1 MFREFF
7 LEGGCCR
14 ILWAW
19 FGLLVFLAHQAFKAY
34 LAWAI
39 NSWYENFYNL
49 LQGQA
54 DYSSGSS
61 GSGLSGS
68 GGDSN
73 ALAREQVY
81 QSLLDFAS
89 IVAPAVFVNPVAG
102 LLRNWWVFSW
112 RRVLMKNYLNRWNTS
127 IPAIEGAAQRVH
139 EDTQRFATGIQN
151 CVSVVLQSI
160 FTLVVFCPVLYDLDP
175 QLMAIAISAA
185 VGGLAVSMLV
195 GWPLVSLEV
204 NNQVVEA
211 DLRKRLV
218 LLEADPA
225 SVASAA
231 TASTA
236 STANN
241 ANNTDD
247 SLYSSFVAVF
257 RLLTRNY
264 RRLYLSFFAL
274 STWLSLYEQVAVIL
288 PYLLVAPRLFAENPE
303 DQLTLGQLVKVSNSF
318 GKVFDSLNVVS
329 DRWLAIT
336 EFRSCLR
343 RLREFEREIN
353 SRSPGAP
360 ARLVPAAMELSDTV
374 SSTAEPWV
382 HRANPV

>member
-7 LEGGCCR
+7 FEGGCCR

-19 FGLLVFLAHQAFKAY
+19 IGLLAFLAHQAFKAY

-54 DYSSGSS
+54 DYSSGS
-61 GSGLSGS
+61 GS
-68 GGDSN
+68 GGDRN
-73 ALAREQVY
+73 ALARQQVY

-225 SVASAA
+225 STASAA
-231 TASTA
+231 SA
-236 STANN
+236 ANN
-241 ANNTDD
+241 ADD

-353 SRSPGAP
+353 SRSPATP

-374 SSTAEPWV
+374 SSTAAPWV
-382 HRANPV
+382 HRANHV

>member
-1 MFREFF
+1 MYREFF
-7 LEGGCCR
+7 CHGSCCR
-14 ILWAW
+14 VLWAW
-19 FGLLVFLAHQAFKAY
+19 FGLLVFLGHQAFKAY

-49 LQGQA
+49 LQRQA
-54 DYSSGSS
+54 DYSSG
-61 GSGLSGS
+61 LSGVV
-68 GGDSN
+68 DESN
-73 ALAREQVY
+73 SAARSQVY
-81 QSLLDFAS
+81 QSLQEFCY

-102 LLRNWWVFSW
+102 FLRNWWVFSW
-112 RRVLMKNYLNRWNTS
+112 RRVLMKSYLNRWNTT

-139 EDTQRFATGIQN
+139 EDTQRFAGGIQS
-151 CVSVVLQSI
+151 CVAVVLQSI
-160 FTLVVFCPVLYDLDP
+160 FTLVVFCPVLYRLDP
-175 QLMAIAISAA
+175 QLMAIAIAAA
-185 VGGLAVSMLV
+185 VGGLGISMLV
-195 GWPLVSLEV
+195 GWPLVDLEV
-204 NNQVVEA
+204 QNQIVEA

-218 LLEADPA
+218 LLEADPITITTIN
-225 SVASAA
+225 SSDE
-231 TASTA
+231 SM
-236 STANN
+236 
-241 ANNTDD
+241 
-247 SLYSSFVAVF
+247 YSSFFQVF

-274 STWLSLYEQVAVIL
+274 STWLSLYEQAAVIL

-329 DRWLAIT
+329 DRWLQIN

-353 SRSPGAP
+353 SKSPGAP
-360 ARLVPAAMELSDTV
+360 ARLVAATVELSDTV

-382 HRANPV
+382 HRAHPA